1 MTNAVVVFKP
11 GLRELAAKPSPTL
24 RHIFGF
30 HAENHGESF
39 AIVCLSVEGKHSKRV
54 TVFDSFLWPQR
65 EVSFNDIAAELK
77 RHNAKGANR
86 LESIPIAW
94 DRSAEPFAERLLEL
108 DCAMLRDELVQAE
121 TPAIARGITMEL
133 EERMRLRTFDVM
145 PNNVAWLEEHKRFGL
160 DHDGQIPLTG
170 YPLMSATRHAFA
182 HIDRAKPP
190 GEKSAPIKYPRRA
203 YV

>member
-1 MTNAVVVFKP
+1 MSTDLVVSTP
-11 GLRELAAKPSPTL
+11 GLRALATKPSPQL
-24 RHIFGF
+24 KHVFGF

-39 AIVCLSVEGKHSKRV
+39 AIVCLSVDGKHTKRV

-65 EVSFNDIAAELK
+65 EVSFNDMAAELK
-77 RHNAKGANR
+77 RYNAKGASR

-94 DRSAEPFAERLLEL
+94 ERSAEPFANRLLEL
-108 DCAMLRDELVQAE
+108 DCAMLRDDLAYTE
-121 TPAIARGITMEL
+121 TPEVARYITMEL

-145 PNNVAWLEEHKRFGL
+145 PSNTAWLEEHTRFGL

-170 YPLMSATRHAFA
+170 FPLMSATRHAFA
-182 HIDRAKPP
+182 QIDRARVP
-190 GEKSAPIKYPRRA
+190 GEKMAPIVYPKRR